1 MNLTDSVM
9 QRMIEK
15 EWGCQWLG
23 PNQDPRTSPVTY
35 CGCKVVKGK
44 SYCAEHYARMYVK
57 GSALVKGRSA
67 APLQKHNTI
76 SPEDLESLFNEVV
89 AELEQEGVL

>member
-1 MNLTDSVM
+1 MNLTDSVT

-23 PNQDPRTSPVTY
+23 PKQDPRSSPVTY

-44 SYCAEHYARMYVK
+44 SYCSEHYERMYVK

-67 APLQKHNTI
+67 SPLQKRNTLTI
-76 SPEDLESLFNEVV
+76 EELESLFNEAV